1 MTAIAALVAEALAHA
16 EKVTDYTTGGACRYA
31 ALPTGHLEAEP
42 RDGEFDDIGWMGE
55 HSLAR
60 DNADT
65 VPVARL
71 DVVDAAL
78 AHLAT
83 RAAEAEGRA
92 ERAEARV
99 RDFVT
104 TILDYGY
111 SEADGLGY
119 VVVGDG
125 DDPDDLPNLIE
136 YARQIRKEDAEKE
149 APHG

>member
-1 MTAIAALVAEALAHA
+1 MTAPIDALVAEAIAKA
-16 EKVTDYTTGGACRYA
+16 
-31 ALPTGHLEAEP
+31 EAEVGP
-42 RDGEFDDIGWMGE
+42 LDDEG
-55 HSLAR
+55 
-60 DNADT
+60 NAAQNNGQD
-65 VPVARL
+65 
-71 DVVDAAL
+71 DAFMHERTAHIAL